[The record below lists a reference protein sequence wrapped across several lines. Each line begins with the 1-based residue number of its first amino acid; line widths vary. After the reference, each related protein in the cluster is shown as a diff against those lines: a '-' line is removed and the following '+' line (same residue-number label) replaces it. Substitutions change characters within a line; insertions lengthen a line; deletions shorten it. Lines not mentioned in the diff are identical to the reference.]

1 MGDVNGHTRDSPFSS
16 PAPGIAPKNA
26 SPAPLPSNVVFID
39 DIPLDME
46 VMNQFQQRPQQQLQQ
61 QQQQQQ
67 LQQQQLQQ
75 QQQQPHGAGG
85 VSPHVTEGKKA
96 KCFSARCSIM

>member
-1 MGDVNGHTRDSPFSS
+1 MGDVIGHTRDSPFSS

-39 DIPLDME
+39 DIPLDLE

-61 QQQQQQ
+61 Q
-67 LQQQQLQQ
+67 LQQQQ